1 MAQPVK
7 FNNAYFEQLSRSPGV
22 VRITVEA
29 AQRIAA
35 TARATAPSDTQAYRN
50 GIRVRVKYQRR
61 AVALV
66 EGRDKKT
73 MLIESKTGNLAR
85 ALRANARGRR

>member
-1 MAQPVK
+1 MAVQ

-22 VRITVEA
+22 VRITVDA
-29 AQRIAA
+29 ARRIAA
-35 TARATAPSDTQAYRN
+35 TARSTAPAATGAYRN
-50 GIRVRVKYQRR
+50 SIVVRLKYQRR

-66 EGRDKKT
+66 VGTDRKT
-73 MLIESKTGNLAR
+73 MIIESKTGNLAR

>member
-1 MAQPVK
+1 MPVK
-7 FNNAYFEQLSRSPGV
+7 FSNSYFDQLSRSPGV
-22 VRITVEA
+22 VKITVGA

-35 TARATAPSDTQAYRN
+35 TARASAPALTHAYRN
-50 GIRVRVKYQRR
+50 GIRVRLKYQQR

-66 EGRDKKT
+66 EGTDKKT

-85 ALRANARGRR
+85 ALRANAKGRR